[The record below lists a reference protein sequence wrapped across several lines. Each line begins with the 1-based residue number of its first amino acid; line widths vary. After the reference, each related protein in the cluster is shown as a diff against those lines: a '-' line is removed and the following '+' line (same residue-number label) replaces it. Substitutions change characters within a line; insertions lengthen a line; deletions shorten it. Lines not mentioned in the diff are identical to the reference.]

1 MNEHLLSDSLLL
13 TWHQWAS
20 PLAIGLLV
28 LLCAYAVLQYA
39 VAGSG
44 GRASRFLNGGSLRNG
59 MIVGIVLVGVVPAV
73 ALGLLLTERAAELR
87 QARMA
92 DLLQETARLVS
103 RVVNITI
110 DKHVAGVSGAAAAVS
125 AAGAFDREALAGM
138 LAIYHRTYGDF
149 LTMLATDAEGNIVTA
164 TAIYDG
170 EPTPVSNLPLHN
182 VQDRRYFSQPR
193 DSGLPFI
200 SRVFQGRGLGQDPIV
215 AVSAP
220 MYDADGNFAGVL
232 EGSLNLR
239 AFARTDQYRPQL
251 DGAEMILTDQDS
263 RVIYSSAGTGFSELE
278 SILGNPLLT
287 SATDAT
293 SGHAYTYRAIA
304 DGEQHAFMGVYSAT
318 NIGWRLYFRLPLGNV
333 MRQVSVEYAIGGLLL
348 LAAIF
353 ASMLLAGGT
362 VRRVTRSVGD
372 MNRAM
377 AKFRVDGTGERV
389 RTPRNTPAEFV
400 PIFRQMRERSES
412 LRKAYAR
419 LAKSID
425 AGQNLQRTLT
435 KTLTEKEV
443 EIAERTAE
451 LRESNKR
458 LSELS
463 KIDELT
469 QIPNRREFEA
479 FERRM
484 WRLGARESVP
494 VAIIMLDVDYFKQ
507 YNDALGHQAGDECL
521 RLVAS
526 AIRQCATRPL
536 DLVARYGGEE
546 FVAVLGGAES
556 WEALIVAS
564 RMRNAVEALRLPH
577 PTSPS
582 EVVTIS
588 VGVASAQP
596 EPNTDARSLVKA
608 ADEALYH
615 AKGAGRNC
623 VVYPDAGE
631 YVVYDADTQDTSATN
646 VIAMLAERSPG

>member
-1 MNEHLLSDSLLL
+1 MNEHLLSDNLLL

-20 PLAIGLLV
+20 PIAIGLLV

-59 MIVGIVLVGVVPAV
+59 MIVGIVLVGTVPAV
-73 ALGLLLTERAAELR
+73 ALGLLLTERAGKLR
-87 QARMA
+87 QERTA
-92 DLLQETARLVS
+92 DLMQETARLVS

-110 DKHVAGVSGAAAAVS
+110 DKHLAGVSGAASAVS
-125 AAGAFDREALAGM
+125 SAGMFDRQSLTEM
-138 LAIYHRTYGDF
+138 LTIYHRTYGDF
-149 LTMLATDAEGNIVTA
+149 LTMLATDAEGDIITA
-164 TAIYDG
+164 TTIYEG
-170 EPTPVSNLPLHN
+170 EPAPVNDLPVEN
-182 VQDRRYFSQPR
+182 VRDRSYFSEPMK
-193 DSGLPFI
+193 SGAPFI

-215 AVSAP
+215 AISAP
-220 MYDADGNFAGVL
+220 MYEAGKFVGVL

-239 AFARTDQYRPQL
+239 AFARTDRYRPRL
-251 DGAEMILTDQDS
+251 DGAEMILTDQDG
-263 RVIYSSAGTGFSELE
+263 RVIYASASAGFNELQ
-278 SILGNPLLT
+278 SILDDPLLK
-287 SATDAT
+287 AAVAADNGA
-293 SGHAYTYRAIA
+293 AYTFSGDV
-304 DGEQHAFMGVYSAT
+304 DGEQHSFMGVHSLT
-318 NIGWRLYFRLPLGNV
+318 NVGWRVYFRLPLDSV
-333 MRQVSVEYAIGGLLL
+333 VRQVSVEYTIGGMLL

-353 ASMLLAGGT
+353 SSMLLAGGT

-377 AKFRVDGTGERV
+377 AKFRVDGAGERV

-400 PIFRQMRERSES
+400 PIFRQMRERSDG
-412 LRKAYAR
+412 LRKAYER
-419 LAKSID
+419 LANSID
-425 AGQNLQRTLT
+425 AGQNLQRKLT

-451 LRESNKR
+451 LRETNKR

-479 FERRM
+479 FESRI

-507 YNDALGHQAGDECL
+507 YNDALGHQAGDGCL
-521 RLVAS
+521 RQVAG

-556 WEALIVAS
+556 WEALIVAN
-564 RMRNAVEALRLPH
+564 RMRSAVEALRLPH
-577 PTSPS
+577 PRSPG
-582 EVVTIS
+582 EIVTIS

-596 EPNTDARSLVKA
+596 SPNTDSGSLIKA

-623 VVYPDAGE
+623 VVYPDGGGF
-631 YVVYDADTQDTSATN
+631 VRYDADDEDTSATN
-646 VIAMLAERSPG
+646 VIAILADRSPG